1 MKNILLC
8 ILLATGAF
16 HAAGTALAQDSRKT
30 AVEIW
35 NDAIE
40 KAAKAGGF
48 IKDYGESRVVHRGA
62 KPEVILRGDQLTFNG
77 QQLKI
82 GQSIDAWIKVLP
94 RERRCES
101 GERSGSCVWDD
112 LGLQAVLDFRNPG
125 KVRAFYVFLRLPEMI
140 LDTTFQP
147 SKPFPG
153 YLELDGFGIDAQTA
167 FWEVRKASDAA
178 CETAP
183 GRRGLLAKGWD
194 FISTSPHSTKPA
206 RSAPCSW
213 PRIDAG
219 FSRTETGHMKNLAA
233 FAAVTVLIEMAI
245 WL

>member
-1 MKNILLC
+1 MRMKNILLC

-167 FWEVRKASDAA
+167 FWEVRKASDPKRNLR
-178 CETAP
+178 C
-183 GRRGLLAKGWD
+183 GLRDCARPKGAFGKGVGLYFD
-194 FISTSPHSTKPA
+194 LSTL
-206 RSAPCSW
+206 
-213 PRIDAG
+213 D
-219 FSRTETGHMKNLAA
+219 ETGKVSALQLASY
-233 FAAVTVLIEMAI
+233 
-245 WL
+245 